1 MQFKAV
7 AISLFLALAA
17 AQTFMLNDDI
27 DDLITQIPSCPR
39 KCLDEAN
46 NKGSCDA
53 DDHVCQC
60 DNTEKILNP
69 ALSCLSDCT
78 LKDQEN
84 RDTDVLTWDVMTEAN
99 QVGADICRAVR
110 RQQDKSASSSVAAST
125 SSAAPAPGTTLTP
138 ATTTTAAAST
148 ATVANNNNANNNNNN
163 NNNNPTDT
171 KDDAAPSPTPSSA
184 AVNQAVAGMGMVGAA
199 AMFALAL

>member
-7 AISLFLALAA
+7 AIPLFMALAA

-39 KCLDEAN
+39 KCLDDAN
-46 NKGSCDA
+46 NRSSCDA

-60 DNTEKILNP
+60 DNTEKITNP

-78 LKDQEN
+78 LKDQQK
-84 RDTDVLTWDVMTEAN
+84 AN

-110 RQQDKSASSSVAAST
+110 RAQDKSASASVAAST
-125 SSAAPAPGTTLTP
+125 SGTATAAGTTITT
-138 ATTTTAAAST
+138 ATTTAAAT
-148 ATVANNNNANNNNNN
+148 ATVANNAPADTNN
-163 NNNNPTDT
+163 DT
-171 KDDAAPSPTPSSA
+171 APSPTPSSA